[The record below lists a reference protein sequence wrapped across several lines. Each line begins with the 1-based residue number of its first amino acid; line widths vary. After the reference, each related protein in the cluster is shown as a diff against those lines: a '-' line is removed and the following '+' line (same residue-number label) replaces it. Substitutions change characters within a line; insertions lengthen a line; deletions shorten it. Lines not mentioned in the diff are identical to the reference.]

1 MEFLGVLLVIVAMTM
16 LLRSLKHR
24 HSDKSD
30 NGDEFTSEC
39 SRWINNP
46 NIAPFPQSSDDCSFA
61 DIPNC
66 TCDDREVPSSQ
77 CCEEAEKHKTCMCFY
92 NDFRNG
98 LAIGAKLDAC
108 NIKDDLICLS

>member
-1 MEFLGVLLVIVAMTM
+1 MEFLGVLLVIVAVTM
-16 LLRSLKHR
+16 LVRSLKHR
-24 HSDKSD
+24 RSDKSD
-30 NGDEFTSEC
+30 EAASEC

-46 NIAPFPQSSDDCSFA
+46 YIAPSPQSSYDCTFD

-66 TCDDREVPSSQ
+66 TCDDREVPSSR

-92 NDFRNG
+92 TDFRNG
-98 LAIGAKLDAC
+98 FAIGAKLDAC